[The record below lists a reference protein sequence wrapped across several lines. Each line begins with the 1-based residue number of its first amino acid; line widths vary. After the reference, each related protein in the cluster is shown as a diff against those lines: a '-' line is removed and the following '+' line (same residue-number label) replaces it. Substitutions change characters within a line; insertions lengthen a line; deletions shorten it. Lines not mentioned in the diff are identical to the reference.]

1 MKKYCLSVLF
11 VLGGFVFTA
20 DALNDNLR
28 RKVDPPSLQ
37 EAQELQAIEMKLDQG
52 IKQMNDT
59 IAYYKK
65 LKDIEIKL
73 TPGRTIF
80 RKNPD
85 EGYVEIESYSFIP
98 ESSIYTTLVGIRY
111 KIMRLYYGQGVTASK
126 IETEIFEQN
135 FLTHEKRESKITDP
149 SPDTLDMN
157 DVMLISQLNKNE
169 EDQLRMGQMENTIS
183 RPMRIRFKKN
193 YLNHLINFEKLLRFT
208 EEFQIKYGID
218 SDKQIISNLKNSLK
232 Y

>member
-1 MKKYCLSVLF
+1 MKKYCLFVLSF
-11 VLGGFVFTA
+11 LGGFVFIA
-20 DALNDNLR
+20 DALSDNLR
-28 RKVDPPSLQ
+28 RAVNPPALQ
-37 EAQELQAIEMKLDQG
+37 EAKELQQVERRIDQG
-52 IKQMNDT
+52 IKRMNDN

-65 LKDIEIKL
+65 LKNIEIKL

-85 EGYVEIESYSFIP
+85 KGYIEIESYSFIP
-98 ESSIYTTLVGIRY
+98 ESAIHTNLVGIRY
-111 KIMRLYYGQGVTASK
+111 KVMRLYYGQGVAASK
-126 IETEIFEQN
+126 VETEIFEQN
-135 FLTHEKRESKITDP
+135 FLTHEKRQSSIVDP

-157 DVMLISQLNKNE
+157 DVTLTSQLNQNKPAKFSV
-169 EDQLRMGQMENTIS
+169 GKMENTIS

-218 SDKQIISNLKNSLK
+218 TDRQIISNLKNSLK